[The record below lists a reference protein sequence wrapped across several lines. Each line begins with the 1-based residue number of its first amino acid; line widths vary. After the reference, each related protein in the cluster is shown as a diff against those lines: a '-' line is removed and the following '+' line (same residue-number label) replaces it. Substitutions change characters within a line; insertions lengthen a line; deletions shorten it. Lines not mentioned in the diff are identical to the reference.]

1 MVVERNPARRMKDL
15 REEIRRH
22 DRLYH
27 VEGRPEISDA
37 AYDALFR
44 ELRELEEAHPELAS
58 DESPT
63 RRVGAPLPEGRGFA
77 TVVHEV
83 SMLSIESLFAPG
95 EVREFEARILRFL
108 GLESGDDLEWVVEPK
123 LDGASASLLYEGGLL
138 VRGATRGDGVRG
150 EDITS
155 NLKTVRS
162 IPLRLDGGRRPVPKT
177 LEVRGEVIL
186 SRERFARLN
195 AARVARGDEPFANPR
210 NTVAGALRRNDPS
223 EVARYPLEFFPW
235 SSPRIEGV
243 RFATQSQI
251 SAALRDWGLKDGGW
265 AERRRGLAACIAY
278 HDAVE
283 SKRLEI
289 PYDIDGIVAKLDR
302 LDLRERLGSTSRSTR
317 WQFAYKFAAIE
328 ASSTL
333 RAIEVMVG
341 HGGRLTP
348 RAHIDPVEV
357 GGVTVRHAT
366 LHNADFV
373 AALGLKVGDRVFL
386 RRAGDVIP
394 QVLGVAQAASGRPPA
409 GWKAAIPPAL
419 LDEHGEVRPGVTW
432 QWRESFAMPERCPAC
447 GTKAVQE
454 GKSWRCPNAQ
464 CLPQL
469 VGRTLIL
476 SGDGAFEIDRLGEKQ
491 IAQLIE
497 AGLLRS
503 PADLFHLDRDPTKR
517 GGLVALERWGE
528 KSVDN
533 LFAQIAEKRS
543 VPFQRFLV
551 ALSIQEIGPATAR
564 LLAQHFHALDGLRS
578 ATFDELQ
585 RIDGIGPEV
594 ASRITSWFGEKANRD
609 LLERLFEGGVAITYP
624 EIGAAG
630 GIFAGKTIVFTGTL
644 ESMGRAEAKGVVE
657 NQGGKVASSISA
669 RTDFLVVG
677 GKAGSKA
684 KKAEALGV
692 KVLLEPE
699 FLERIGRSGIP
710 GNRKDSS

>member
-1 MVVERNPARRMKDL
+1 MAVEKHPARRLKDL

-37 AYDALFR
+37 EYDALFQ
-44 ELRELEEAHPELAS
+44 ELRRLEELHPELAS

-63 RRVGAPLPEGRGFA
+63 RRVGAPLPEGQGFA

-83 SMLSIESLFAPG
+83 PMLSIESLFTPA

-123 LDGASASLLYEGGLL
+123 LDGASASLLYVDGLF

-150 EDITS
+150 EDITA
-155 NLKTVRS
+155 NLKTVRT
-162 IPLRLDGGRRPVPKT
+162 IPLRLDDARRPVPKA
-177 LEVRGEVIL
+177 LEIRGEVLL
-186 SRERFARLN
+186 SRARFARLN
-195 AARVARGDEPFANPR
+195 ALRVARGEEPFANPR

-223 EVARYPLEFFPW
+223 EVARYPLEFLPW
-235 SSPRIEGV
+235 SAPRIEGV
-243 RFATQSQI
+243 RFATQTEI
-251 SAALRDWGLKDGGW
+251 SEALRDWGLREGGW
-265 AERRRGLAACIAY
+265 AKRVRGLEACLEY
-278 HDAVE
+278 HDTLE
-283 SKRLEI
+283 PKRLEL
-289 PYDIDGIVAKLDR
+289 PYEIDGIVAKLDR
-302 LDLRERLGSTSRSTR
+302 LDLRDRLGSTSRSTR
-317 WQFAYKFAAIE
+317 WQFAHKFSAIE

-341 HGGRLTP
+341 NGGRLTP
-348 RAHIDPVEV
+348 RAHVDPIEI

-366 LHNADFV
+366 LHNADYV
-373 AALGLKVGDRVFL
+373 AALGLKIGDRVFL

-394 QVLGVAQAASGRPPA
+394 QVLGVAQAASGRTPA
-409 GWKAAIPPAL
+409 GWKEAIPASL
-419 LDEHGEVRPGVTW
+419 LDERGGIRPGVTW
-432 QWRESFAMPERCPAC
+432 QWREEFRMPERCPAC
-447 GTKAVQE
+447 ETAAVRE
-454 GKSWRCPNAQ
+454 GKYWRCPNSQ
-464 CLPQL
+464 CPPQL

-491 IAQLIE
+491 IEQLIE

-503 PADLFHLDRDPTKR
+503 PADLFHLDRDAAKR
-517 GGLVALERWGE
+517 GKLLALERWGE

-551 ALSIQEIGPATAR
+551 ALAIPEIGPATAK
-564 LLAQHFHALDGLRS
+564 LLAQHTHSLDGLRS
-578 ATFDELQ
+578 ATFDDLQ

-594 ASRITSWFGEKANRD
+594 ATRITTWFAEESNRD
-609 LLERLFEGGVAITYP
+609 LLDRLFAGGVTITYP
-624 EIGAAG
+624 EVGASG
-630 GIFAGKTIVFTGTL
+630 GVFSGKTVVFTGTL
-644 ESMGRAEAKGVVE
+644 ESMGRAEAKSVVE
-657 NQGGKVASSISA
+657 NQGGKVASSVSA
-669 RTDFLVVG
+669 KTDFLIVG

-684 KKAEALGV
+684 KKAEELGV

-699 FLERIGRSGIP
+699 FLERIGRRG
-710 GNRKDSS
+710 SS